1 MQHLRK
7 LVLIAS
13 ILCLGLSPALA
24 MNHGGGEYMGGL
36 RRRLWWLRQLVHSA
50 KYR

>member
-24 MNHGGGEYMGGL
+24 MNHGGGEYMGGPAAAVVVVAAASPL
-36 RRRLWWLRQLVHSA
+36 C
-50 KYR
+50 